1 MEGCFKFQWGG
12 LFFRWGGASFLSGGH
27 LMHGALI
34 LMGGTGRGGG
44 GGAGPPPPPPEKN
57 APPPPPTMGNPVFLV
72 LNILISDPQLPW
84 HSSPEGLRINFIA
97 SIYLPNLGLLVDL
110 RLDSIL
116 QTRLLH
122 ISCKYSISYFHIFI
136 KQPESFIK
144 WKQVFHDHFLTW
156 FVYGSNVSW
165 RYC

>member
-1 MEGCFKFQWGG
+1 MGWFVFQMGRGFIFKWGAPHA
-12 LFFRWGGASFLSGGH
+12 GGIDLD
-27 LMHGALI
+27 
-34 LMGGTGRGGG
+34 GGTGRGGSKKNVG
-44 GGAGPPPPPPEKN
+44 WGEGTPPYYGKPC
-57 APPPPPTMGNPVFLV
+57 VFLV

-97 SIYLPNLGLLVDL
+97 LIYLPNLGLLVDL

-136 KQPESFIK
+136 KQPKSFIK
-144 WKQVFHDHFLTW
+144 WNQVFHDHFLTW